1 MGAAPRR
8 APGAGAGAAPP
19 ARAHLPPP
27 HLQALPIPPPHP
39 GLPLPP
45 PQPTHFLL
53 VVVVVV
59 VVVVLL
65 LSHPQFP
72 HHLLPLYDPSSDSW
86 RRAYLSPSPSLSPGA
101 PRLLCCSSSSGL
113 LCFSFSLNPPPPV
126 APPAPSSSTT
136 RSPTPPASSRPPRAT
151 WTSPAPPRLP
161 ARPRPHGYK
170 LFVPAQDPARV
181 FLYDSEADSWA
192 QFPGFEP
199 LLTRSGAHRHEGA
212 LFRGALFFATPE
224 PPAPS
229 SPSTCAPAPGPPPA
243 PPPPPPPLPA
253 GLAFA
258 RLVGGG
264 GGAGAGE
271 RLFLVG
277 GVGRDGITRS
287 VCVWEL
293 LPLGG
298 GGGGWRWAEAGRLPE
313 MMCRKLVGVCYHNY
327 AHVYCAWHGGGAAGA
342 GGAAVC
348 VCCATWPEVLAFR
361 VGRATW
367 HWLPRCPLLRDKW
380 SCGFRWFSFAPD
392 LYALV

>member
-1 MGAAPRR
+1 MVRVVGEEEEMEASIWGRLPDELLERVLALLPLRALISLRRTCRRFRSLLLTPAFLSLLPNHARPRR
-8 APGAGAGAAPP
+8 ACQSSSSSFSSSPRSSPPLAPLRP
-19 ARAHLPPP
+19 LLRSWAR
-27 HLQALPIPPPHP
+27 
-39 GLPLPP
+39 PLPS
-45 PQPTHFLL
+45 
-53 VVVVVV
+53 
-59 VVVVLL
+59 L
-65 LSHPQFP
+65 LSYF
-72 HHLLPLYDPSSDSW
+72 SSE
-86 RRAYLSPSPSLSPGA
+86 RRASSRS
-101 PRLLCCSSSSGL
+101 CSSSIHATL
-113 LCFSFSLNPPPPV
+113 HTNQPL
-126 APPAPSSSTT
+126 PAGGG
-136 RSPTPPASSRPPRAT
+136 RSEQWTIAGAT
-151 WTSPAPPRLP
+151 LSPAASR
-161 ARPRPHGYK
+161 RPTATSAC
-170 LFVPAQDPARV
+170 PAQDPARWSSSTT
-181 FLYDSEADSWA
+181 SEATPA
-192 QFPGFEP
+192 GLFPSASSASSSRRP
-199 LLTRSGAHRHEGA
+199 ATAR
-212 LFRGALFFATPE
+212 RGALLPRGTLFRHHGALPLVPSTWALQGTWFPPRRLSPL
-224 PPAPS
+224 PPAPR
-229 SPSTCAPAPGPPPA
+229 
-243 PPPPPPPLPA
+243 

-258 RLVGGG
+258 LVGRQARA
-264 GGAGAGE
+264 GAGGAGE